1 MPQSVDAAAA
11 GPERPLRWVVDCS
24 GSRLRLLYR
33 RLSTVDCCCRFSGSR
48 LNDFGSVRLCVRRSW
63 SRAEVTVV
71 VRRFLVRV
79 HSRVRWLCCGRC
91 NPSRLLGWVPFL
103 VRVNEWRFAAYS
115 HRSAFFHLPPPGSD
129 ETAATDD
136 RSGADTNIQSIRS
149 GCLERKRRLA
159 RGDIFSSD
167 RQSISRR
174 GSVCLCANND
184 CNRACTFG
192 SVLTRGI

>member
-1 MPQSVDAAAA
+1 M
-11 GPERPLRWVVDCS
+11 DCS

-48 LNDFGSVRLCVRRSW
+48 LNDFGSVRLCARRSW
-63 SRAEVTVV
+63 SRAEVTIV

-115 HRSAFFHLPPPGSD
+115 HRSAFFHLPKPGQTRLLPPTSGQGPIPISS
-129 ETAATDD
+129 
-136 RSGADTNIQSIRS
+136 RSGRGAWSENDVWHGVIFFRVTDNQLVGEEVFVYVLIMIAI
-149 GCLERKRRLA
+149 ERA
-159 RGDIFSSD
+159 H
-167 RQSISRR
+167 
-174 GSVCLCANND
+174 SVRC
-184 CNRACTFG
+184 
-192 SVLTRGI
+192 